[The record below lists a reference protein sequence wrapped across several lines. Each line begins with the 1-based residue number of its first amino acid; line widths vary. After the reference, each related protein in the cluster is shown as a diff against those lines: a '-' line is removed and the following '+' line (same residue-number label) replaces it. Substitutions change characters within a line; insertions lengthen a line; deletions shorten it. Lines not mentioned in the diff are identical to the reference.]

1 VILAELQRGRR
12 ESFIT
17 ERHAKINIPYQTA
30 SFPVELLSLSE
41 QNGVRLRATISEFGP
56 VLFSR
61 ILNLND
67 TQAGVIAVIFKYC
80 DDNKMPLLDLKDI
93 KKSSISSL
101 RKEKKKLR
109 RIMVKFRPRQLELF

>member
-1 VILAELQRGRR
+1 
-12 ESFIT
+12 
-17 ERHAKINIPYQTA
+17 
-30 SFPVELLSLSE
+30 
-41 QNGVRLRATISEFGP
+41 
-56 VLFSR
+56 LFSR

-109 RIMVKFRPRQLELF
+109 RIMVKFRPRQLNYFKVIELEQQGAELFFGEKSLKLMI